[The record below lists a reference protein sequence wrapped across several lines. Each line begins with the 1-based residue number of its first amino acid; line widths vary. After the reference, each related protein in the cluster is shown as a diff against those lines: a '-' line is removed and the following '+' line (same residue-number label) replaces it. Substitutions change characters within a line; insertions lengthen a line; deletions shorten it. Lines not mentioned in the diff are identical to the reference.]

1 MSDIIQSITEGLNP
15 PQKKAV
21 MQTKGPLLVFAGAG
35 SGKTRVITNRC
46 AYLIAKENVCAENIL
61 AVTFTKKAS
70 EEMTERITGML
81 KELGIMTA
89 SQPLIG
95 TFHSISALILRK
107 DGEKVGVST
116 NYSIYD
122 SSDSEKLI
130 KDIMLEQNIDIKQFK
145 PKAISAMI
153 SSAKND
159 LIGPGDYGL
168 KHSGFIEDVVAQIY
182 PEYQKHLASSNSLD
196 FGDLLFKVVV
206 LFQEHP
212 DILEKYQE
220 QFKYIM
226 VDEYQDTNK
235 VQYSFVKLISNKYKN
250 ICVVGDDDQGIYGW
264 RGADI
269 KNIIS
274 FEKDFPGVK
283 VVKLE
288 QNYRSVQNV
297 IDAAVA
303 VICGNNNR
311 VEKKLWTDREAGS
324 PLTVY
329 QSEDART
336 EAQYVVDEIISLRNQ
351 GYNLNDIAILYRT
364 NFQSRNFEEAFLKHG
379 IYYKLVG
386 GFRFYERKEIKDI
399 LSFMR
404 FINNPKDD
412 LSLLRIIN
420 VPPRKMGPTSLESL
434 TKISRELKM
443 PLAHVLLLSYC
454 LINKVEQND
463 IGGEID
469 LGRMQELQNYE
480 EALLKQEKCINLFGE
495 IYFESFDLDVLA
507 VIENI
512 LSKTRYVDWIDDGSE
527 AAESKKENINEL
539 KNLAFSYTEKELTNS
554 LGQFLADIALI
565 EAEQEKIDENKQ
577 TVTLMTLHSSKGLE
591 FPVVFMVGM
600 EEGFLPHSRSFVEE
614 RELEEERRLCYVG
627 ITRAREKLFLTFA
640 EQRATMHG
648 VQERTPSRFLSEIPQ
663 EICEYYSWKS
673 C

>member
-1 MSDIIQSITEGLNP
+1 MSDIITSITEGLNP

-46 AYLIAKENVCAENIL
+46 AYLIAKEKISAENIL

-70 EEMTERITGML
+70 EEMIERITDML
-81 KELGIMTA
+81 DSLKITT
-89 SQPLIG
+89 SSKPLIG

-107 DGEKVGVST
+107 DGEKLGIST

-122 SSDSEKLI
+122 SADSEKLV
-130 KDIMLEQNIDIKQFK
+130 KDIMLERNIDIKQFK
-145 PKAISAMI
+145 PNAISYMI

-159 LIGPGDYGL
+159 YIGPGDYAMYN
-168 KHSGFIEDVVAQIY
+168 SGFIEDMVAEIY
-182 PEYQKHLASSNSLD
+182 PEYQKHLENSNALD
-196 FGDLLFKVVV
+196 FGDLLFKVVR
-206 LFQEHP
+206 LFKEFP
-212 DILEKYQE
+212 EVLEKYQE

-235 VQYSFVKLISNKYKN
+235 VQYLFVKLLSDKYKN

-274 FEKDFPGVK
+274 FEKDFPSVK

-303 VICGNNNR
+303 VICANNHR
-311 VEKKLWTDREAGS
+311 VDKKLWTDRECGS
-324 PLTVY
+324 PLVVY
-329 QSEDART
+329 QAEDEKA
-336 EAQYVVDEIISLRNQ
+336 EAQYVVDEVCSLQNQ
-351 GYNLNDIAILYRT
+351 GYTLNDMAILYRT
-364 NFQSRNFEEAFLKHG
+364 NFQSRIFEEAFLKNG
-379 IYYKLVG
+379 VYYKLVG
-386 GFRFYERKEIKDI
+386 GFRFYERKEIKDL

-412 LSLLRIIN
+412 LSLFRIIN

-434 TKISRELKM
+434 SNISKELSM
-443 PLAHVLLLSYC
+443 PLAYVLLLGYC
-454 LINKVEQND
+454 LINKIDAKDV
-463 IGGEID
+463 GSEID
-469 LGRMQELQNYE
+469 FSQMKKLEKFKE
-480 EALLKQEKCINLFGE
+480 ILLKQERCINLFGE
-495 IYFESFDLDVLA
+495 LYFESFDLDALA

-512 LSKTRYVDWIDDGSE
+512 LSKTNYVEWIDDGSE
-527 AAESKKENINEL
+527 VAQSKKENINEL
-539 KNLAFSYTEKELTNS
+539 KNLAFSYTEKETTNS
-554 LGQFLADIALI
+554 LSDFLADIALI
-565 EAEQEKIDENKQ
+565 EAEQEKIDESEN
-577 TVTLMTLHSSKGLE
+577 TITLMTLHSSKGLE

-600 EEGFLPHSRSFVEE
+600 EEGFLPHSRSFTTEK
-614 RELEEERRLCYVG
+614 ELEEERRLCYVG
-627 ITRAREKLFLTFA
+627 ITRAREKLFLTFS
-640 EQRATMHG
+640 ESRMTMNG
-648 VQERTPSRFLSEIPQ
+648 FQERMPSRFLSEIPQ
-663 EICEYYSWKS
+663 EICEYYSWK